1 MEYYIFVPC
10 LEYKGGFKI
19 KIEKEFT
26 LLNIETKERKIYTQ
40 EITDENQEKE
50 IENQEPIDEKENKKI
65 YLIINVLDDD
75 MESCRFFVFKEDL
88 VNEIIQNANK
98 IKAMQKVLIDI
109 NLIYNGK
116 NWNCYLDNILFSY

>member
-1 MEYYIFVPC
+1 M
-10 LEYKGGFKI
+10 

-26 LLNIETKERKIYTQ
+26 LLKIETKERKIKTQ
-40 EITDENQEKE
+40 EITDENQDKE
-50 IENQEPIDEKENKKI
+50 IENQESIDEKENKKI